1 MMLPLLF
8 VGEGLPFLAEAK
20 LLIAYGLI
28 QQFHEP
34 DEANRGEMA
43 EKLGNSPSV

>member
-1 MMLPLLF
+1 MHLSAEPLISAVLQ
-8 VGEGLPFLAEAK
+8 VEAK

-34 DEANRGEMA
+34 DQAN
-43 EKLGNSPSV
+43 

>member
-1 MMLPLLF
+1 LKLCW
-8 VGEGLPFLAEAK
+8 VIEAK

-34 DEANRGEMA
+34 DEAHRGKMA
-43 EKLGNSPSV
+43 EKMGSRPNIRG

>member
-1 MMLPLLF
+1 MQNEKRFTFFFATYSVWVRRAELF
-8 VGEGLPFLAEAK
+8 SLWEAK

-34 DEANRGEMA
+34 DEAN
-43 EKLGNSPSV
+43 

>member
-1 MMLPLLF
+1 MCYVNCASFDRKVVVFHLK
-8 VGEGLPFLAEAK
+8 AK

-34 DEANRGEMA
+34 DEAN
-43 EKLGNSPSV
+43 